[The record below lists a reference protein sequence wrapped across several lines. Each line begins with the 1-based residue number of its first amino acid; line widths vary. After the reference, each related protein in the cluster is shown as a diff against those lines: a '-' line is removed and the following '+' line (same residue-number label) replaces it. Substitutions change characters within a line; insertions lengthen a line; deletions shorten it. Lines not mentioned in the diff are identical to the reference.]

1 MAACQGRATSRA
13 TNVQNIFSGVLVMAA
28 TVQGEGEGPDS
39 CVGIVRLFV
48 GPYSEL
54 TSQAAAG
61 CTYYNAVIVTEKQFA
76 FLGDRL

>member
-1 MAACQGRATSRA
+1 
-13 TNVQNIFSGVLVMAA
+13 
-28 TVQGEGEGPDS
+28 
-39 CVGIVRLFV
+39 VGIVRLFV